1 MQINANQRNGNLH
14 IKLNGPFTS
23 DTAARLTMVMAKTY
37 PGKGNIFIHTDN
49 ISAVSPE
56 SQGAFNDLVNLS
68 ALPEDKIYLMGEKG
82 LDICHDSGKVIV
94 RKNDRAIFV
103 VANVKIVAAIRIK
116 AVNINSTK
124 HREL

>member
-94 RKNDRAIFV
+94 RKKRQGHICCGKCKNCSCNKD
-103 VANVKIVAAIRIK
+103 K
-116 AVNINSTK
+116 SSQ
-124 HREL
+124 H